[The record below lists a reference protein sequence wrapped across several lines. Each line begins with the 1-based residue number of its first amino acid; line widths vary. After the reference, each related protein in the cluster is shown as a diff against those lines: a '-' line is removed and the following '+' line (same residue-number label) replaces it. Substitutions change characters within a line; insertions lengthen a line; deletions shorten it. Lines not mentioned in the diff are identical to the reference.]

1 MTSELA
7 SPPSVPSAAARDA
20 VFDPDS
26 WYAEEIERTIITED
40 EIRAKVAELGALVS
54 ADYADGVLGDGD
66 ELLLVGVFKGAVMFM
81 ADFARALSV
90 PVKMEFMA
98 LSSYGS
104 STTSS
109 GTVRILK
116 DIDSD
121 VTGKH
126 ILVVEDI
133 IDSGLTLSYLRR
145 NLLARGP
152 ASLEVCALLV
162 REGKA
167 RTNLDLKYEAFR
179 IPPAF
184 VVGYGLDVAERY
196 RNLPFVCVYG
206 GATPEAGRP

>member
-7 SPPSVPSAAARDA
+7 SPASVPSPAAEDA

-26 WYAEEIERTIITED
+26 WYAEEIERTIITEE
-40 EIRAKVAELGALVS
+40 EIRAKVAELGAKVS
-54 ADYADGVLGDGD
+54 ADYAAGLLEDGD

-121 VTGKH
+121 VEGKH

-133 IDSGLTLSYLRR
+133 IDSGLTLSWLLKYLEGLR
-145 NLLARGP
+145 P
-152 ASLEVCALLV
+152 ASVSVVSMLRKPGVQRV
-162 REGKA
+162 
-167 RTNLDLKYEAFR
+167 DIPVKYLGFD
-179 IPPAF
+179 IPNEF
-184 VVGYGLDVAERY
+184 VVGYGLDYAERY
-196 RNLPFVCVYG
+196 RELPFIGVLKPEVYQ
-206 GATPEAGRP
+206 

>member
-40 EIRAKVAELGALVS
+40 EIRAKVAELGARVS
-54 ADYADGVLGDGD
+54 ADYADGVLEDGD

-133 IDSGLTLSYLRR
+133 IDSGLTLHWLLG
-145 NLLARGP
+145 NLESRGA
-152 ASLEVCALLV
+152 ASIEICALLRKPDAAKV
-162 REGKA
+162 EV
-167 RTNLDLKYEAFR
+167 DVKYLGFD
-179 IPPAF
+179 IPNQF
-184 VVGYGLDVAERY
+184 VVGYGLDYAEQY
-196 RNLPFVCVYG
+196 RNLRDIAILAPHVYS
-206 GATPEAGRP
+206 

>member
-40 EIRAKVAELGALVS
+40 EIRAKVAELGAQVS
-54 ADYADGVLGDGD
+54 ADYADGVLADGD

-133 IDSGLTLSYLRR
+133 IDSGLTLDWLLKYLEG
-145 NLLARGP
+145 LHP
-152 ASLEVCALLV
+152 ASVAVVSMLRKPGVQRV
-162 REGKA
+162 
-167 RTNLDLKYEAFR
+167 DIPVKYLGFD
-179 IPPAF
+179 IPNEF
-184 VVGYGLDVAERY
+184 VVGYGLDYAERY
-196 RNLPFVCVYG
+196 RELPFIGVLNPAVYQK
-206 GATPEAGRP
+206 

>member
-7 SPPSVPSAAARDA
+7 SPASVPSPAAEDA

-40 EIRAKVAELGALVS
+40 EIRAKVAELGAQVS
-54 ADYADGVLGDGD
+54 ADYADGQLADGD

-121 VTGKH
+121 VEGKH

-133 IDSGLTLSYLRR
+133 IDSGLTLSWLLKYLEGLR
-145 NLLARGP
+145 P
-152 ASLEVCALLV
+152 ASVSVVSMLRKPGVQRV
-162 REGKA
+162 
-167 RTNLDLKYEAFR
+167 DIPVKYLGFD
-179 IPPAF
+179 IPNEF
-184 VVGYGLDVAERY
+184 VVGYGLDYAERY
-196 RNLPFVCVYG
+196 RELPFIGVLKPEVYQ
-206 GATPEAGRP
+206 

>member
-1 MTSELA
+1 M
-7 SPPSVPSAAARDA
+7 
-20 VFDPDS
+20 FDPDS
-26 WYAEEIERTIITED
+26 WYAEEIERTIITEE
-40 EIRAKVAELGALVS
+40 EIRAKVAELGERVS
-54 ADYADGVLGDGD
+54 ADYASGLLQDGD

-133 IDSGLTLSYLRR
+133 IDSGLTLSWLLKYLEGLR
-145 NLLARGP
+145 P
-152 ASLEVCALLV
+152 ASVSVVSMLRKPGVQRVDIPV
-162 REGKA
+162 RYVGF
-167 RTNLDLKYEAFR
+167 D
-179 IPPAF
+179 IPNEF
-184 VVGYGLDVAERY
+184 VVGYGLDYAERY
-196 RNLPFVCVYG
+196 RELPFIGVLKPEVYQ
-206 GATPEAGRP
+206 

>member
-7 SPPSVPSAAARDA
+7 SPASVPSAAARDA

-54 ADYADGVLGDGD
+54 ADFADRVHEKGD

-81 ADFARALSV
+81 ADFARALSL

-121 VTGKH
+121 VAGKH

-133 IDSGLTLSYLRR
+133 IDSGLTLSWLLKYLEG
-145 NLLARGP
+145 LHP
-152 ASLEVCALLV
+152 ASVSVVSMLRKPGVQRV
-162 REGKA
+162 
-167 RTNLDLKYEAFR
+167 D
-179 IPPAF
+179 IPVAYLGFDIPNEF
-184 VVGYGLDVAERY
+184 VVGYGLDYAERY
-196 RNLPFVCVYG
+196 RELPFVGVL
-206 GATPEAGRP
+206 TPEVYQK

>member
-7 SPPSVPSAAARDA
+7 SPASVPSAAARDA

-40 EIRAKVAELGALVS
+40 EIRAKVAELGARVS
-54 ADYADGVLGDGD
+54 ADFADSVLDSGD

-81 ADFARALSV
+81 ADFARSLSV

-121 VTGKH
+121 VAGKH

-133 IDSGLTLSYLRR
+133 IDSGLTLSWL
-145 NLLARGP
+145 
-152 ASLEVCALLV
+152 
-162 REGKA
+162 
-167 RTNLDLKYEAFR
+167 LKYLEGLR
-179 IPPAF
+179 PGSVSVVSMLRKPGVQRVDIPVKYLGFDIPNEF
-184 VVGYGLDVAERY
+184 VVGYGLDYAERY
-196 RNLPFVCVYG
+196 RELPFVGVLKPEVYQK
-206 GATPEAGRP
+206 

>member
-1 MTSELA
+1 M
-7 SPPSVPSAAARDA
+7 
-20 VFDPDS
+20 FDPDS

-54 ADYADGVLGDGD
+54 ADFAESALETGD

-121 VTGKH
+121 VAGKH

-133 IDSGLTLSYLRR
+133 IDSGLTLSWLLKYLEG
-145 NLLARGP
+145 LHP
-152 ASLEVCALLV
+152 ASVSVVSMLRKPGVQRVDIPV
-162 REGKA
+162 RYVGF
-167 RTNLDLKYEAFR
+167 D
-179 IPPAF
+179 IPNEF
-184 VVGYGLDVAERY
+184 VVGYGLDYAERY
-196 RNLPFVCVYG
+196 RELPFVGVLKPEVYQK
-206 GATPEAGRP
+206 

>member
-1 MTSELA
+1 
-7 SPPSVPSAAARDA
+7 

-40 EIRAKVAELGALVS
+40 EIRAKVAELGAQVS
-54 ADYADGVLGDGD
+54 ADFAETD

-81 ADFARALSV
+81 ADFARALTV

-121 VTGKH
+121 VAGKH

-133 IDSGLTLSYLRR
+133 IDSGLTLDWLLKYLEG
-145 NLLARGP
+145 LHP
-152 ASLEVCALLV
+152 ASISVVSMLRKPGVQRV
-162 REGKA
+162 
-167 RTNLDLKYEAFR
+167 NVPVKYLGFD
-179 IPPAF
+179 IPNEF
-184 VVGYGLDVAERY
+184 VVGYGLDYAERY
-196 RNLPFVCVYG
+196 RELPFVGVLKPEVYQK
-206 GATPEAGRP
+206 

>member
-7 SPPSVPSAAARDA
+7 SPASVPSQAAEAA

-40 EIRAKVAELGALVS
+40 ELRAKVAELADQVS
-54 ADYADGVLGDGD
+54 RDFADTD

-98 LSSYGS
+98 LSSYGN
-104 STTSS
+104 STSSS

-126 ILVVEDI
+126 IVVVEDI
-133 IDSGLTLSYLRR
+133 IDSGLTLSWLLKYLEGL
-145 NLLARGP
+145 NP
-152 ASLEVCALLV
+152 ASVRVVAMLRKPGMQRADIEVSYL
-162 REGKA
+162 GF
-167 RTNLDLKYEAFR
+167 D
-179 IPPAF
+179 IPNEF
-184 VVGYGLDVAERY
+184 VVGYGLDYAERY
-196 RNLPFVCVYG
+196 RELPFIGVLKPEVYRK
-206 GATPEAGRP
+206 P

>member
-7 SPPSVPSAAARDA
+7 SPASVPSAAARDA

-40 EIRAKVAELGALVS
+40 EIRAKVAELGERVS
-54 ADYADGVLGDGD
+54 ADFANVLESGD

-121 VTGKH
+121 VSGKH

-133 IDSGLTLSYLRR
+133 IDSGLTLSWLLKYLDG
-145 NLLARGP
+145 LHP
-152 ASLEVCALLV
+152 ASVSVVSMLRKPGVQRV
-162 REGKA
+162 
-167 RTNLDLKYEAFR
+167 D
-179 IPPAF
+179 IPVDYLGFDIPNEF
-184 VVGYGLDVAERY
+184 VVGYGLDYAERY
-196 RNLPFVCVYG
+196 RELPFVGVLKPEVYQK
-206 GATPEAGRP
+206 

>member
-7 SPPSVPSAAARDA
+7 SPASVPSPAAEDA

-40 EIRAKVAELGALVS
+40 EIRAKVAELGEQVS
-54 ADYADGVLGDGD
+54 ADYANGRLSDGD

-121 VTGKH
+121 VEGKH

-133 IDSGLTLSYLRR
+133 IDSGLTLSWLLKYLEGLR
-145 NLLARGP
+145 P
-152 ASLEVCALLV
+152 ASVSVVSMLRKPGVQRV
-162 REGKA
+162 
-167 RTNLDLKYEAFR
+167 DIPVKYLGFD
-179 IPPAF
+179 IPNEF
-184 VVGYGLDVAERY
+184 VVGYGLDYAERY
-196 RNLPFVCVYG
+196 RELPFIGVLKPEVYQ
-206 GATPEAGRP
+206 

>member
-7 SPPSVPSAAARDA
+7 SPASVPSAAARDA

-54 ADYADGVLGDGD
+54 ADFADRVHGNGD

-81 ADFARALSV
+81 ADFARALSL

-121 VTGKH
+121 VAGKH

-133 IDSGLTLSYLRR
+133 IDSGLTLSWLLKYLEG
-145 NLLARGP
+145 LHP
-152 ASLEVCALLV
+152 ASVSVVSMLRKPGVQRV
-162 REGKA
+162 
-167 RTNLDLKYEAFR
+167 D
-179 IPPAF
+179 IPVAYLGFDIPNEF
-184 VVGYGLDVAERY
+184 VVGYGLDYAERY
-196 RNLPFVCVYG
+196 RELPFVGVLKPEVY
-206 GATPEAGRP
+206 RK

>member
-7 SPPSVPSAAARDA
+7 SPASVPSAAARDA

-40 EIRAKVAELGALVS
+40 EIRAKVAELGARVS
-54 ADYADGVLGDGD
+54 ADFADHARESGD

-133 IDSGLTLSYLRR
+133 IDSGLTLDWLLKYLEG
-145 NLLARGP
+145 LHP
-152 ASLEVCALLV
+152 ASVSVVSMLRKPGVQRV
-162 REGKA
+162 
-167 RTNLDLKYEAFR
+167 DIPVKYVGFD
-179 IPPAF
+179 IPNEF
-184 VVGYGLDVAERY
+184 VVGYGLDYAERY
-196 RNLPFVCVYG
+196 RELPFVGVLNPAVYQK
-206 GATPEAGRP
+206 

>member
-7 SPPSVPSAAARDA
+7 SPASVPSAAARDA

-40 EIRAKVAELGALVS
+40 EIRAKVAELGARVS
-54 ADYADGVLGDGD
+54 ADYADGVLEDGD

-121 VTGKH
+121 VAGKH

-133 IDSGLTLSYLRR
+133 IDSGLTLDWLLKYLEG
-145 NLLARGP
+145 LHP
-152 ASLEVCALLV
+152 ASVSVVSMLRKPGVQRV
-162 REGKA
+162 
-167 RTNLDLKYEAFR
+167 DIPVKYLGFD
-179 IPPAF
+179 IPNEF
-184 VVGYGLDVAERY
+184 VVGYGLDYAERY
-196 RNLPFVCVYG
+196 RELPFIGVLDPAVYQK
-206 GATPEAGRP
+206 

>member
-7 SPPSVPSAAARDA
+7 SPASVPSAAARDA

-54 ADYADGVLGDGD
+54 ADFADRVHEKGD

-81 ADFARALSV
+81 ADFARALSL

-121 VTGKH
+121 VAGKH

-133 IDSGLTLSYLRR
+133 IDSGLTLSWLLKYLEG
-145 NLLARGP
+145 LHP
-152 ASLEVCALLV
+152 ASVSVVSMLRKPGVQRV
-162 REGKA
+162 
-167 RTNLDLKYEAFR
+167 D
-179 IPPAF
+179 IPVAYLGFDIPNEF
-184 VVGYGLDVAERY
+184 VVGYGLDYAERY
-196 RNLPFVCVYG
+196 RELPFVGVLKPEVYQK
-206 GATPEAGRP
+206 